1 MNKIITIAREYGSG
15 GREIGRKLSEMLG
28 LRFCDRDL
36 ITMAAEKSGMSV
48 EVLHSVDEK
57 ASGSLLYT
65 LAMGSSM
72 IHSAVDVY
80 NMPLNDKLFI
90 LQSHLIEEFA
100 DKEPCIFVGRCAD
113 YILENHPGVFRVF
126 IYADFDARVKN
137 IVSRRGVSEADAK
150 SDIVRTDRRRANYYN
165 YYTGKKWGRL
175 ENYDLA
181 VSSSLLGIDGTAK
194 LIADVYEKWIPTEE
208 EKDETGSH

>member
-1 MNKIITIAREYGSG
+1 MNKVITIAREYGSG
-15 GREIGRKLSEMLG
+15 GREIGRKLSETLG
-28 LRFCDRDL
+28 IRFCDRDL
-36 ITMAAEKSGMSV
+36 ITMAAEKSGLSADA
-48 EVLHSVDEK
+48 LHNVDEK
-57 ASGSLLYT
+57 ASSSLLYT

-90 LQSHLIEEFA
+90 MQSHIIEDLAE
-100 DKEPCIFVGRCAD
+100 KESCVFVGRCAD
-113 YILENHPGVFRVF
+113 YILENRPGVFRVF
-126 IYADFDARVKN
+126 IYADFNERVKN
-137 IVSRRGVSEADAK
+137 VAERRGISEADAK

-181 VSSSLLGIDGTAK
+181 VSSSLLGVDGTAA
-194 LIADVYEKWIPTEE
+194 LIADIFKRWTPSEVKA
-208 EKDETGSH
+208 DET